1 MGFERHDVAGVYTVE
16 NLQQLEDAY
25 EDWLEAECLG
35 NEAMYP
41 ADLPEEG
48 FPMVVAFE
56 RHELTTDTCNV
67 LEYL

>member
-1 MGFERHDVAGVYTVE
+1 MTAEQHDATGVYTVKSLHE
-16 NLQQLEDAY
+16 LEQAY
-25 EDWLEAECLG
+25 EEWKEAEHLA
-35 NEAMYP
+35 NDAMYP

-56 RHELTTDTCNV
+56 RHELTTDTCNI

>member
-1 MGFERHDVAGVYTVE
+1 MGFERHDVAGVYTVDS
-16 NLQQLEDAY
+16 LQELEDAY
-25 EDWLEAECLG
+25 EDWKEEECFG
-35 NEAMYP
+35 NDALYP